1 MGKGRSRK
9 ILVAGVAAGA
19 AVVLAAAPASA
30 SSAGIGTAGSESG
43 GTAGA
48 VTQLASPSKVEAG
61 SAYVYAIKVNKC
73 FANYQNLTVRQTEKG
88 QSGTVRFRQ
97 LVSGQYLT
105 TGGWRQSG
113 SQKVAFSNSFP
124 NNAKTFYF
132 GFPWKYSYGN
142 TAAASH
148 RIVIKLDW
156 LAAGGGVIATKT
168 LTQTCA

>member
-1 MGKGRSRK
+1 MRK
-9 ILVAGVAAGA
+9 FAAAGVAAGA
-19 AVVLAAAPASA
+19 AVVLAAGPASA
-30 SSAGIGTAGSESG
+30 SGAGIGTAGAESG

-48 VTQLASPSKVEAG
+48 VTQQASPSRAEAG

-73 FANYQNLTVRQTEKG
+73 FASHQNLTVRQTEKG
-88 QSGTVRFRQ
+88 QSGVTRFRQ
-97 LVSGQYLT
+97 TVAGQYLT

-113 SQKVAFSNSFP
+113 NQKFTLSNSFP
-124 NNAKTFYF
+124 NNAKTYYF
-132 GFPWKYSYGN
+132 SFPWTYNYGN

-156 LAAGGGVIATKT
+156 LGAGGGVIATKT